1 MIIHLRYPFKIN
13 MNRLP
18 YVTNHQEFLIAKT
31 HASFL
36 FFFFHFKVNVSEL
49 GLVTQGGKVVWGEC
63 HFFSL
68 KPIIMSNTCKNQ
80 EPMFS

>member
-1 MIIHLRYPFKIN
+1 MILHLRYPFKIN

-18 YVTNHQEFLIAKT
+18 YVPNHQEFLIAKT
-31 HASFL
+31 HA
-36 FFFFHFKVNVSEL
+36 FFYFFHFKVNVSEL

-63 HFFSL
+63 RFFSL
-68 KPIIMSNTCKNQ
+68 KPIIISNTCKNQ